1 MALALLI
8 IFVGVTALTAGAI
21 GAAVASGTT
30 IGVIVAL
37 FAHMLGTVIVL
48 GDDVRGARPRR
59 RRLTSA
65 DPYRWRLF
73 RRAAHSRTIQAPNTP
88 AIRNQTTKK
97 SASIVRA

>member
-37 FAHMLGTVIVL
+37 FVHMLATVIVL
-48 GDDVRGARPRR
+48 SVTFGALGPDG
-59 RRLTSA
+59 A
-65 DPYRWRLF
+65 D
-73 RRAAHSRTIQAPNTP
+73 
-88 AIRNQTTKK
+88 
-97 SASIVRA
+97 